1 MAFGKIN
8 STTPYTTTTKLQIAN
23 RLQSCSRHHLSTMDT
38 SLCNNSSHHSVE
50 DHGGGEAP
58 SEDPTH
64 GFKDILSRW
73 KDKDATSHHHDHVSN
88 SDGNSKKNMPPLDI
102 TTVGRRMSRE
112 QAKQAYELKKKESFT
127 KSDVDKSAIRNG
139 LRQPKNVYQQPLQHK
154 QDFCPPTFAH
164 TDAERELIKSAL
176 RRNFVF
182 SDLSSRDLKP
192 LIAAFEVCVFAA
204 NQTIISQGE
213 PGDFFY
219 VIQEGKVKFQ
229 VNDKTVGKAGKGNS
243 FGELA
248 LLYTCPRAATVIA
261 SKETRLFRVD
271 QMTFRFILQHQTKQ
285 SEKEKTDL
293 LRGVNFLK
301 DLDASDIKKLCRVM
315 TPRFFSVDDV
325 LVRKGEPGDAFYVLQ
340 EGKVLVKDISVGS
353 TVYEDQVLG
362 SGEYFGERSLC
373 TSEPRAANV
382 VGLTRGVAFSIDR
395 TTFEKVLGSMSRL
408 ILKAQDVRK
417 LAGVSILQ
425 NAGLDGRQMASLAEL
440 ITDVSVKAGTKV
452 LTKGEKARAA
462 LYFVRE
468 GAVEITQDD
477 SGETLKVPAG
487 GYFGQCLMIDASR
500 KLYPLVTCQ
509 FSCSVSVDSVLGML
523 SLSDCRMVFDTEV
536 LGLLD
541 PSESDDKP
549 SETSQLTSTL
559 RLEDLHRHKILGA
572 GTFGQVWLVSGQEK
586 GRKGRSPFALKI
598 QAKSDLAAEG
608 QIKAVIEEKNIMCK
622 MRHPFIAQLIQTYQ
636 DPSFVYML
644 VELIVGGELFSIIH
658 DVNAETDGMP
668 EKQARFYAFGVADA
682 LAYLHRAKYVFRYVL

>member
-1 MAFGKIN
+1 
-8 STTPYTTTTKLQIAN
+8 
-23 RLQSCSRHHLSTMDT
+23 MDT
-38 SLCNNSSHHSVE
+38 SLCNNSSHHGVLG
-50 DHGGGEAP
+50 DHEGELVT
-58 SEDPTH
+58 SDGDPTP

-73 KDKDATSHHHDHVSN
+73 KDKDSTNHHHEHHVSN
-88 SDGNSKKNMPPLDI
+88 GDGNGKQMKTNNNMPLDI
-102 TTVGRRMSRE
+102 TTVGRKMSRE
-112 QAKQAYELKKKESFT
+112 QAKQAYEQKKKESLT
-127 KSDVDKSAIRNG
+127 NKHSSDVDKSAIRNG

-154 QDFCPPTFAH
+154 QDFCPPTFKH
-164 TDAERELIKSAL
+164 TDAERDLIKSAL

-182 SDLSSRDLKP
+182 SDLSSRDLQP
-192 LIAAFEVCVFAA
+192 LIAAFEICFFAA

-229 VNDKTVGKAGKGNS
+229 VNDKTVGRAGKGNS

-271 QMTFRFILQHQTKQ
+271 QMTFRFILQNQTKQ

-440 ITDVSVKAGTKV
+440 IADVSVKAGTKV

-468 GAVEITQDD
+468 GEVEISRDAH
-477 SGETLKVPAG
+477 GETAEKVPAG
-487 GYFGQCLMIDASR
+487 GYFGQCLMIDASQ

-509 FSCSVSVDSVLGML
+509 FSCSVPVDSVLGML
-523 SLSDCRMVFDTEV
+523 SLSDCRMVFDTDV
-536 LGLLD
+536 LGMLD
-541 PSESDDKP
+541 SSESDDRP
-549 SETSQLTSTL
+549 SETSQLTSKL
-559 RLEDLHRHKILGA
+559 RLKDLQRHRILGA

-586 GRKGRSPFALKI
+586 GKQGPSPFALKI
-598 QAKSDLAAEG
+598 QAKSDLANEG
-608 QIKAVIEEKNIMCK
+608 QIKAVIEEKNIMSK
-622 MRHPFIAQLIQTYQ
+622 MRHPFITQLVQTYQ

-644 VELIVGGELFSIIH
+644 VELIQGGELFSIIH
-658 DVNAETDGMP
+658 NVNAEMDGMP

-682 LAYLHRAKYVFRYVL
+682 LAYLHRAKYVFRYVLQFSQLCSSRNGLLETSE